1 MMAAEIIDGFRIA
14 EDLKLQVA
22 LEARQVTA
30 DGLDCGLATV
40 LVGDDPASAAYAR
53 RLRRTAADLRIPCRS
68 VALPALSSE
77 QEVLATIGRLN
88 ADPAISGILVM
99 RPLPAHLSEAR
110 VFQAVSPVK
119 DVEALHPENA
129 GLLALGMPRY
139 VPSTAAAAFHLLD
152 RWLDEAGEDRAA
164 FYHRSLIVVVG
175 RSNNVGKPA
184 LLLAYDRQAA
194 VESVDE
200 WASANGQ
207 LGWHTRRADVL
218 IVAAGVRGLI
228 RSEHVREGA
237 IVVDV
242 GIHAVDDAATGEV
255 RIVGD
260 VAFDEVATRARAITP
275 VPGGVGAVTDVWLLR
290 NTVAAARNAAAG
302 GDRPLSY
309 AGSE

>member
-1 MMAAEIIDGFRIA
+1 MAAEIIDGYRIG
-14 EDLKLQVA
+14 EDLKQEVA
-22 LEARQVTA
+22 LAARRLTA
-30 DGLDCGLATV
+30 DGIDCGLATV
-40 LVGDDPASAAYAR
+40 LVGDDHASAAYAR
-53 RLRRTAADLRIPCRS
+53 RLRRIAADLRIPCQS

-99 RPLPAHLSEAR
+99 RPLPVHVSEAR
-110 VFQAVSPVK
+110 VFQAISPLK

-139 VPSTAAAAFHLLD
+139 VPSTAAAAFYLLD
-152 RWLDEAGEDRAA
+152 RWLDEAGEDRTA

-194 VESVDE
+194 AESVDE
-200 WASANGQ
+200 WASASGQ

-237 IVVDV
+237 IVIDV
-242 GIHAVDDAATGEV
+242 GIHAVDDAAATGGV

-260 VAFDEVATRARAITP
+260 VAFEEVADRARAITP
-275 VPGGVGAVTDVWLLR
+275 VPGGVGPVTDVCLLR

-309 AGSE
+309 ASSE

>member
-1 MMAAEIIDGFRIA
+1 MAAEIIDGFRIA
-14 EDLKLQVA
+14 EDLKQEVA
-22 LEARQVTA
+22 LEARQLVA
-30 DGLDCGLATV
+30 DGIDCGLATV
-40 LVGDDPASAAYAR
+40 LVGDDHASTAYAR
-53 RLRRTAADLRIPCRS
+53 RLRRIAAELQIPCRS

-110 VFQAVSPVK
+110 VFQAVLPVK

-139 VPSTAAAAFHLLD
+139 VPSTAAAAFYLLD
-152 RWLDEAGEDRAA
+152 RWLDEAGEDRTA
-164 FYHRSLIVVVG
+164 FYRRSLIVVVG

-194 VESVDE
+194 AESVDE
-200 WASANGQ
+200 WASASGQ

-228 RSEHVREGA
+228 RAEHVREGA

-242 GIHAVDDAATGEV
+242 GIHAFLDPTTGDP
-255 RIVGD
+255 RIAGD
-260 VAFDEVATRARAITP
+260 VAFEEVAGRARAITP
-275 VPGGVGAVTDVWLLR
+275 VPRGVGPVTDVCTLR
-290 NTVAAARNAAAG
+290 NTVAAARNAAG
-302 GDRPLSY
+302 GDRSLSY
-309 AGSE
+309 ASSE